1 MGLDIR
7 LNNLDG
13 IDRDVINRMIED
25 IDRDLG
31 QLMGM
36 NLSEAARA
44 DIYFCVYCIMLHKIS
59 NSQR

>member
-31 QLMGM
+31 
-36 NLSEAARA
+36 
-44 DIYFCVYCIMLHKIS
+44 
-59 NSQR
+59 